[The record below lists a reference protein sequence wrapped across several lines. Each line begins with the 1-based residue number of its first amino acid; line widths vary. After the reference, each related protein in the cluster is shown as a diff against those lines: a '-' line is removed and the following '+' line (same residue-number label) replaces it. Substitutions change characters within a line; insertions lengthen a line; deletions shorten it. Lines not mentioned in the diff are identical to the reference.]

1 MGEDK
6 MKVLVTGGAG
16 FIGSHTV
23 ERLLVEGCSVTVL
36 DNLSSGLRTNV
47 PEGVRFIQMDI
58 IDKALYTVLEDEAF
72 DGVIHL
78 AGQTMVPV
86 SLDKPKFDC
95 QVNIMGTVNLLE
107 ACRRTGVKRIVFA
120 STAAVYGDVAE
131 VPVQEEATKSPQS
144 FYGLSK
150 LTVEQYLHMYQQVHG
165 VEYVA
170 LRYAN
175 VYGERQGDGG
185 EGGVVSIFTRK
196 VAQGEALMVHG
207 DGNQTRDFIY
217 AGDIAAANYQALVT
231 TTPNAVCNVGTQQ
244 ETSVNELICLL
255 EAAAGHSIAV
265 TYVAPREGD
274 IYRSCLA
281 NNRAQEVLDWKP
293 KVSFA
298 EGLEGTYRWLIK
310 K

>member
-23 ERLLVEGCSVTVL
+23 EKLLSAGCSVTVL

-58 IDKALYTVLEDEAF
+58 IDKALYTVLENETF
-72 DGVIHL
+72 DGVVHL

-107 ACRRTGVKRIVFA
+107 ACRRTGVKRVVFA

-131 VPVQEEATKSPQS
+131 VPVREESGKSPQS

-150 LTVEQYLHMYQQVHG
+150 LTVEQYLQMYRQVYG
-165 VEYVA
+165 LEYVV

-196 VAQGEALMVHG
+196 VAQKQSIMVYG
-207 DGNQTRDFIY
+207 DGGQTRDFIY
-217 AGDIAAANYQALVT
+217 AGDVAAANYHALVT
-231 TTPNAVCNVGTQQ
+231 TTPNCVCNISTNQ
-244 ETSVNELICLL
+244 ETSVSELIRLL
-255 EAAAGHSIAV
+255 EAAAGHPIEV

-274 IYRSCLA
+274 IYRSCLL
-281 NNRAQEVLDWKP
+281 NERAQNVLQWSPAMSLVD
-293 KVSFA
+293 
-298 EGLEGTYRWLIK
+298 GLARTYRWLMK